1 MSDYKEDVLNE
12 ASRVLGYILKENLTD
27 AHKDRIVSDSINNFN
42 AHVNP
47 GWLKY
52 RKSVSTD
59 ASFVEGEDSQ
69 KTLPSSPDWMKP
81 WPR

>member
-59 ASFVEGEDSQ
+59 ASFVEWEDSQ
-69 KTLPSSPDWMKP
+69 ETLPSSPDWMKP